1 MCIAFKRLFVLMV
14 FAVSLVPVAACA
26 AEDGGIVRATLKNG
40 LEVVIVRNALAPVVS
55 VQVNYKAGSNET
67 PPGFPGTAHAQE
79 HMMFRG
85 SPGLSGDQLASL
97 IAALGGEF
105 NADTQQTVT
114 RYFLT
119 VPAEYLDVALHIE
132 ALRMKG
138 VLDSEKLW
146 SKERGAI
153 EQEVV
158 QDLSNPEYILET
170 RLLASLFAGTPYE
183 HDALGTKP
191 SFDKTSGKML
201 KKFYDDWYAPNN
213 AVLVIV
219 GDINPKIAMEKV
231 KKLFTAIPSRTLPSR
246 PPIKLKPL
254 KTSTIELKSDLPY
267 GLAIVAYRLPGYD
280 SPYYAAGQVL
290 SDVLSSQRGK
300 LYALVPEG
308 KALSAEFDDIP
319 LPGVAAGYASAAFP
333 KGGDGHALIESIKGI
348 IAEYVKNGVPPEL
361 VEAAKRREI
370 TDKEFR
376 KNSVTGLADAW
387 SQAVAVEGR
396 TSPDDDMVAIGKVSS
411 ADVNRV
417 AREYLDNE
425 TAVTS
430 ILEPQPSGK
439 PVMSK
444 AMRGRESFAPA
455 RTKPVKLPV
464 WAKKALSQRES
475 VTSATSPSVFMLA
488 NGLRLIVRPTRISRT
503 VSVYGQI
510 RNRPQLQEPEGKEGV
525 SDVLDSLFSYGTTT
539 LDRIS
544 YRKALDDIAAEASA
558 GTSFSLQVLSD
569 QFPRGLQLLADNL
582 LHPALPDQ
590 AFKVVRRESAA
601 ALAGRMQSPDYLAG
615 RALRKGLY
623 PKGDPMLRKAT
634 PETVAALNLADVKK
648 YYAKVFRPD
657 MTTIVVIGDISP
669 KRAKAEVEHYFGG
682 WKSFGPKPDTTLPK
696 VPLNK
701 ASVVAVPDSSRVQDE
716 VRLVETLG
724 LDRGNPD
731 YYPLQVGL
739 HVLSGAFYATRL
751 YRDLREQTGLVYMVD
766 AFIDA
771 GKTRSLFGVV
781 YGCDPQNVT
790 KARSVIRR
798 NLLEMRKL
806 KVTDE
811 ELLQARTLLLRQIPL
826 SRASTG
832 SIALGM
838 LGLVEK
844 DLPLDEPERAAAR
857 YRKISARQVRKA
869 FARWIRPDDFV
880 QVTTGPEPEY

>member
-1 MCIAFKRLFVLMV
+1 MQNIFKRLLIL
-14 FAVSLVPVAACA
+14 FACAVVLVPVAASA
-26 AEDGGIVRATLKNG
+26 AEDGNIARATLENG
-40 LEVVIVRNALAPVVS
+40 LEVVIVRNSLAPVVS
-55 VQVNYKAGSNET
+55 VQVNYKAGSNEA
-67 PPGFPGTAHAQE
+67 PHGFPGTAHAQE

-85 SPGLSGDQLASL
+85 APGLSGDQLASL

-114 RYFLT
+114 QYFLT
-119 VPAEYLDVALHIE
+119 VPSDYLDVALHIE

-146 SKERGAI
+146 RKERGAI

-183 HDALGTKP
+183 HDALGTQP
-191 SFDKTSGKML
+191 SFDKTTGRML

-219 GDINPKIAMEKV
+219 GDIDPTTTMKKV

-246 PPIKLKPL
+246 PPVNLQPLKP
-254 KTSTIELKSDLPY
+254 STIELNSDLPY

-280 SPYYAAGQVL
+280 SPDYAAGQVL
-290 SDVLSSQRGK
+290 SDVLSSQRGN
-300 LYALVPEG
+300 LYGMVPEG
-308 KALSAEFDDIP
+308 KALSADFDDIP
-319 LPGVAAGYASAAFP
+319 LPKIAAGYASAAFP
-333 KGGDGHALIESIKGI
+333 KGGDGHALIKNIKGI
-348 IAEYVKNGVPPEL
+348 IADYLKKGIPSEL

-370 TDKEFR
+370 ADKEFR

-387 SQAVAVEGR
+387 SQAVAIEGR
-396 TSPDDDMVAIGKVSS
+396 TSPDDDIEAIGRVTP
-411 ADVNRV
+411 ADVDRV

-430 ILEPQPSGK
+430 ILEPQTSGK
-439 PVMSK
+439 PVTAKS
-444 AMRGRESFAPA
+444 MRGKESFAPA
-455 RTKPVKLPV
+455 RTKPVKLPG
-464 WAKKALSQRES
+464 WAKKAFSQPEK
-475 VTSATSPSVFMLA
+475 VTSATRPSVFMLA

-510 RNRPQLQEPEGKEGV
+510 RNRPQLQEPDGKDGV

-539 LDRIS
+539 LDRLS
-544 YRKALDDIAAEASA
+544 YRKALDDIAADASA
-558 GTSFSLQVLSD
+558 GTSFSLQVLSRY
-569 QFPRGLQLLADNL
+569 FPRGLQLLADNM

-590 AFKVVRRESAA
+590 AFNIVRRETAA
-601 ALAGRMQSPDYLAG
+601 ELAGRMQSPDYLAG

-623 PKGDPMLRKAT
+623 PPGDPMLRKAT
-634 PETVAALNLADVKK
+634 PQTVSSLSLADVKK
-648 YYAKVFRPD
+648 YYAGVFRPD
-657 MTTIVVIGDISP
+657 LTTIVVIGDISP
-669 KRAKAEVEHYFGG
+669 KRAREEVERCFGG
-682 WKSFGPKPDTTLPK
+682 WKAVGPRPATTLPK

-724 LDRGNPD
+724 LDRRNPD

-781 YGCDPQNVT
+781 YGCDPRNVS

-798 NLLEMRKL
+798 NLIEMRKL
-806 KVTDE
+806 NVTGE
-811 ELLQARTLLLRQIPL
+811 ELKQARTLLLRQIPL

-857 YRKISARQVRKA
+857 YRKISAQQVKKA
-869 FARWIRPDDFV
+869 FARWIRPDAFV
-880 QVTTGPEPEY
+880 QVTTGPEPK

>member
-1 MCIAFKRLFVLMV
+1 MMNVIKRFSILLI
-14 FAVSLVPVAACA
+14 FAITLVPAAVRA
-26 AEDGGIVRATLKNG
+26 TEDSGISRATLKNG
-40 LEVVIVRNALAPVVS
+40 MDVVIVRNTLAPVVS
-55 VQVNYKAGSNET
+55 VQVNYKAGSNDA
-67 PPGFPGTAHAQE
+67 PPGFPGMAHAQE

-114 RYFLT
+114 QYFLT
-119 VPAEYLDVALHIE
+119 VPSAYLDVALHIE
-132 ALRMKG
+132 ALRMRG

-146 SKERGAI
+146 RKERGAI

-183 HDALGTKP
+183 RDALGTKP
-191 SFDKTSGKML
+191 SFDKTTGRML
-201 KKFYDDWYAPNN
+201 KKYYDDWYAPNN

-219 GDINPKIAMEKV
+219 GDINPEIALEKV
-231 KKLFTAIPSRTLPSR
+231 KKLFDSIPSRALPSR
-246 PPIKLKPL
+246 PPVDLKPL
-254 KTSTIELKSDLPY
+254 KASTIKLNSDLPY
-267 GLAIVAYRLPGYD
+267 GLAIVAYRLPGYK
-280 SPYYAAGQVL
+280 SPDYAAGQVL
-290 SDVLSSQRGK
+290 SDVLSSQRGN

-319 LPGVAAGYASAAFP
+319 LPDIAAGYASAAFP
-333 KGGDGHALIESIKGI
+333 KGGDGNALIGSIKSI
-348 IAEYVKNGVPPEL
+348 IAEYVKKGVPPDL

-370 TDKEFR
+370 ADKEFR
-376 KNSVTGLADAW
+376 KNSVNGLADAW
-387 SQAVAVEGR
+387 SQAVAIEGR
-396 TSPDDDMVAIGKVSS
+396 TSPDVDIEAIGKVTA

-417 AREYLDNE
+417 AREYLVNE

-439 PVMSK
+439 PVVSK

-455 RTKPVKLPV
+455 RTKPVKLPG
-464 WAKKALSQRES
+464 WAKKELSRPEAA
-475 VTSATSPSVFMLA
+475 TSATRPSVFMLA
-488 NGLRLIVRPTRISRT
+488 NGLRLIVRPTEISKT

-510 RNRPQLQEPEGKEGV
+510 RNRSQLQEPEGKEGV
-525 SDVLDSLFSYGTTT
+525 SDVLDELFSYGTTT
-539 LDRIS
+539 LDRLS
-544 YRKALDDIAAEASA
+544 YRKALDDIAADASA

-569 QFPRGLQLLADNL
+569 HFQRGLQLLADNL
-582 LHPALPDQ
+582 LHPALPEQ
-590 AFKVVRRESAA
+590 AFDVVRRETAA
-601 ALAGRMQSPDYLAG
+601 TLAGRMQSPDYLAG
-615 RALRKGLY
+615 RALIKGLY
-623 PKGDPMLRKAT
+623 PKRDPTQREAT
-634 PETVAALNLADVKK
+634 PETVAALKLADVRK
-648 YYAKVFRPD
+648 YYAGVFRPD
-657 MTTIVVIGDISP
+657 MTTIVVIGDITP
-669 KRAKAEVEHYFGG
+669 KQARTEIERYFGG
-682 WKSFGPKPDTTLPK
+682 WKATGPKPVTTLAK
-696 VPLNK
+696 VPPNK
-701 ASVVAVPDSSRVQDE
+701 ATVVAVPDASRVQDE
-716 VRLVETLG
+716 VQLVETLG

-751 YRDLREQTGLVYMVD
+751 YRELREQSGLVYMVD

-781 YGCDPQNVT
+781 YGCDPGNVS

-798 NLLEMRKL
+798 NLLEMRRKD
-806 KVTDE
+806 VTPV
-811 ELLQARTLLLRQIPL
+811 ELRQARTLLLRQIPL

-857 YRKISARQVRKA
+857 YRKITARQVREA
-869 FARWIRPDDFV
+869 FARWIRPDSFV
-880 QVTTGPEPEY
+880 QVSTGPEPK